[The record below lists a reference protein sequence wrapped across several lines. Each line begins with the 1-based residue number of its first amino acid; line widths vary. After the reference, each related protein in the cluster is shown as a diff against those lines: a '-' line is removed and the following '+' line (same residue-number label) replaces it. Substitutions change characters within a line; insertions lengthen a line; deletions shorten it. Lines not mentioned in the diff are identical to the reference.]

1 MPIADNIKQAVDK
14 LPDAPGVYF
23 FKRGRSG
30 RSGQILYIGKATSLR
45 DRVRSYFRGDIAS
58 ARSNWIAKMVE
69 LVDNVEYVAT
79 DSVLEALLLE
89 SFQIKKHQPPYNI
102 REKDDKSYLYVGIT
116 KEDFP
121 RLVTIRGKDLTPSPY
136 KLKTI
141 FGPFPHGGELREA
154 LKIIRRIFPYRDEK
168 CQPNQGR
175 PCFNAQIGLCP
186 GVCSGAVTSREYG
199 RTIRNLALFFQG
211 RKAAVLRNLEREM
224 KSLAKSLKFEAAEQ
238 IKRKIF
244 ALQHIHDVALIK
256 RTSPHDFAAAA
267 SGEHHFRLEA
277 YDVAHLSG
285 KNTVGVMVVSHNA
298 ELVKDQYRKFK
309 LRGSSADRADDTGN
323 LLEILNR
330 RLKHAEWPLP
340 NAIVVDGGTAQ
351 ANVAEKILH
360 GHKLNIPVISVVKD
374 SKHKARDLNG
384 PKEIIEKYRDSIIAL
399 NAEAHRFA
407 INYHRLLRG
416 RML

>member
-1 MPIADNIKQAVDK
+1 MPITNNIKQVVDK

-23 FKRGRSG
+23 FKRGR
-30 RSGQILYIGKATSLR
+30 QILYIGKATSLR

-69 LVDNVEYVAT
+69 LVDVIDHVVT

-102 REKDDKSYLYVGIT
+102 REKDDKSYLYVVFT
-116 KEDFP
+116 KEAFP
-121 RLVTIRGKDLTPSPY
+121 QIITVRGKDLAESKNY
-136 KLKTI
+136 KYL

-186 GVCSGAVTSREYG
+186 GVCSGGLTAREYG
-199 RTIRNLALFFQG
+199 RTVRNLALFFQG
-211 RKAAVLRNLEREM
+211 RKAAVLKNLEREM
-224 KSLAKSLKFEAAEQ
+224 KSLAKDQKFEAADQ

-256 RTSPHDFAAAA
+256 RTSPQDFTLAAP
-267 SGEHHFRLEA
+267 GEHDFRLEA

-309 LRGSSADRADDTGN
+309 LRGGSANKADDTGN

-360 GHKLNIPVISVVKD
+360 GYKLNIPVISVVKD
-374 SKHKARDLNG
+374 DKHKARELNG
-384 PKEIIEKYRDSIIAL
+384 PKEIVEKYRDAIIAL